1 MKSRPSFICV
11 KEDLPNLSSKNIA
24 GRIDMFI
31 KGVATGFDYHG
42 KLKVRIDKASY
53 DQLFDQFRC
62 YLCRNFNR
70 PPPCLFR
77 TDHHGV
83 RQYFIHLTL
92 NKLDRKEDFKTL
104 LGERVTVRYKLR
116 AYKVKSTSGLVAQ
129 LIDYA

>member
-1 MKSRPSFICV
+1 M
-11 KEDLPNLSSKNIA
+11 NW
-24 GRIDMFI
+24 I

-42 KLKVRIDKASY
+42 KLKVRIDKESY
-53 DQLFDQFRC
+53 LLSFDQFRC

-83 RQYFIHLTL
+83 RSYFIHLTL

-104 LGERVTVRYKLR
+104 LGESVTAGYKLR
-116 AYKVKSTSGLVAQ
+116 AYKIKRASGLVAQ
-129 LIDYA
+129 LVDVYSMS